1 MDIIPEKNRLRKTA
15 QILGVTNQQTRRE
28 KLINLL
34 IKSQQA
40 KANNENK
47 EARTFNS
54 N

>member
-1 MDIIPEKNRLRKTA
+1 MDTTPEKNKLRKTA
-15 QILGVTNQQTRRE
+15 QILGVKNQQTNHE
-28 KLINLL
+28 KLIYLL

-47 EARTFNS
+47 ESNS